1 MQYNCTRYS
10 LHTQYMLLTHADN
23 LVCLQL
29 HTVHA
34 SNLCWWLAVPTA
46 AHSTVSIRST
56 CFWPMLMTAVPT
68 ATHTHSM
75 VSIDSTCFWPMLMTC
90 CAYSCTQYSLIFF
103 TPLRFTFPP
112 LFRCVSKILKKT
124 TNFIMSVVLPSAW
137 DNSTPTGWIFMK
149 FGISVFRGNLS
160 RKFKFH

>member
-1 MQYNCTRYS
+1 MLITWCVYNC
-10 LHTQYMLLTHADN
+10 TQYMLLTCADD
-23 LVCLQL
+23 LLCLQL
-29 HTVHA
+29 HTVRSPYAVHA
-34 SNLCWWLAVPTA
+34 SDPCWWLLCLQL
-46 AHSTVSIRST
+46 H
-56 CFWPMLMTAVPT
+56 
-68 ATHTHSM
+68 THTHSM